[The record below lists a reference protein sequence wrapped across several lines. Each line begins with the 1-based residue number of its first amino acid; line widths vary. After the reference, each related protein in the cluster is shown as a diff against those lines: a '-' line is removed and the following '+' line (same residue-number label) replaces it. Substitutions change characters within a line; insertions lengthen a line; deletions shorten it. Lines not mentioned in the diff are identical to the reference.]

1 MLRFFGHFFV
11 KSEAKLDVLRR
22 FKFSA
27 VAMGVR
33 TRFAPSPTG
42 DLHIGG
48 ARTALF
54 AWLFA
59 RRHQGVFILRIE
71 DTDRERSTAESAEV
85 IIEAMRWLNLDYDEG
100 PYYQSQRFD
109 RYAQVLQ
116 QLLDAGKAYR
126 CYCSKERLE
135 TLREQQTATGQKP
148 RYDGHC
154 RELTDRRSGPCV
166 IRFRNP
172 QTGVVTFNDMVRG
185 PISISNTELDDLIL
199 ARSDGTPTYN
209 FVVVVDDW
217 DMRMTHVI
225 RGDDHINNTPRQIN
239 ILQALGAAIPEYG
252 HVPTILGSDGKRLS
266 KRHGA
271 AGVLEYREAGF
282 LPEALLNYLVR
293 LGWSYQDQEIFSR
306 DEMIQ
311 YFDVHH
317 LQRAPAAFNAEKLAW
332 LNQHYLKTVDKS
344 ITARALGHLLTK
356 KGVDYEQGPS
366 LPDVVGMFAERAKTL
381 GEMADNCRY
390 FFTEVSGDP
399 AVLEKH
405 LSADSMP
412 MLQLARDR
420 LQALAEWSPAVIH
433 QTLKDL
439 AEEQSVNLGKIA
451 QPLRVAVTGGTVS
464 PPIDVTLYHLGRDR
478 VVSRISRVLSGF

>member
-1 MLRFFGHFFV
+1 M
-11 KSEAKLDVLRR
+11 D
-22 FKFSA
+22 
-27 VAMGVR
+27 GVR

-71 DTDRERSTAESAEV
+71 DTDLERSTEASAEG

-100 PYYQSQRFD
+100 PFYQSRRFD
-109 RYAQVLQ
+109 RYKEVLQ
-116 QLLDAGKAYR
+116 QLLESGKAYR

-135 TLREQQTATGQKP
+135 SLREQQMSTGQKP

-154 RELTDRRSGPCV
+154 RDLAPKTDQSGV

-172 QTGVVTFNDMVRG
+172 QNGVVSFNDIVRG
-185 PISISNTELDDLIL
+185 VITISNAELDDLIL

-217 DMRMTHVI
+217 DMRITHVI

-239 ILQALGAAIPEYG
+239 ILQALGATPPEYG

-271 AGVLEYREAGF
+271 AGVLEYREAGI
-282 LPEALLNYLVR
+282 LPEALINYLVR

-306 DEMIQ
+306 EEMIQ
-311 YFDVHH
+311 YFDARS
-317 LQRAPAAFNAEKLAW
+317 LQRSPAAFNPEKLAW
-332 LNQHYLKTVDKS
+332 LNQHYLKTLDKT
-344 ITARALGHLLTK
+344 ITARALAHQLEK
-356 KGVDYEQGPS
+356 KGVDFQRGPA
-366 LPDVVGMFAERAKTL
+366 LTDIVAMFAERAKTL
-381 GEMADNCRY
+381 VEMADSCRY
-390 FFTEVSGDP
+390 FFGDVKYDP
-399 AVLEKH
+399 QATQKH
-405 LSADSMP
+405 LTPEIIPVLLEM
-412 MLQLARDR
+412 RDR
-420 LQALAEWSPAVIH
+420 FRALPDWEPAAIH
-433 QTLKDL
+433 QLIKDL
-439 AEEQSVNLGKIA
+439 AEQKSLNLGKIA
-451 QPLRVAVTGGTVS
+451 QPLRVAVTGNTVS
-464 PPIDVTLYHLGRDR
+464 PPIDQTLFHLGRDT
-478 VVSRISRVLSGF
+478 VLKRLDKAIVDSQI

>member
-1 MLRFFGHFFV
+1 MV
-11 KSEAKLDVLRR
+11 I
-22 FKFSA
+22 
-27 VAMGVR
+27 R

-59 RRHQGVFILRIE
+59 RKHQGTFILRIE
-71 DTDRERSTAESAEV
+71 DTDRERSTTESAEV

-100 PYYQSQRFD
+100 PYYQTQRFD
-109 RYAQVLQ
+109 RYREVLHE
-116 QLLDAGKAYR
+116 LLQAKKAYR

-135 TLREQQTATGQKP
+135 TLREQQTAAGQKP

-154 RELTDRRSGPCV
+154 RNVTEVRNAPHV

-172 QTGVVTFNDMVRG
+172 DSGAVTFKDMVRG
-185 PISISNTELDDLIL
+185 TITISNSELDDLIL
-199 ARSDGTPTYN
+199 ARTDGVPTYN

-217 DMRMTHVI
+217 DMRISHVI

-282 LPEALLNYLVR
+282 LPEALTNYLVR

-306 DEMIQ
+306 EEMIQ
-311 YFDVHH
+311 HFDVHS
-317 LQRAPAAFNAEKLAW
+317 LQRAPAAFNPEKLAW
-332 LNQHYLKTVDKS
+332 LNQHYLKTLDKS
-344 ITARALGHLLTK
+344 ITAKALAHQLEK
-356 KGVDYEQGPS
+356 KGVDFRHGPA
-366 LPDVVGMFAERAKTL
+366 LTDIVAMFAERAKTL
-381 GEMADNCRY
+381 VEMADSCRY
-390 FFTEVSGDP
+390 FFQDAQDIQYDEQAVAKHLTADILPVLTEIGERLR
-399 AVLEKH
+399 VLEPW
-405 LSADSMP
+405 D
-412 MLQLARDR
+412 
-420 LQALAEWSPAVIH
+420 AVGIH
-433 QTLKDL
+433 QVIKDI
-439 AEEQSVNLGKIA
+439 AEEKSLNLGKIA
-451 QPLRVAVTGGTVS
+451 QPLRVAVTGNTIS
-464 PPIDVTLYHLGRDR
+464 PPIDATLYHIGREQ
-478 VVSRISRVLSGF
+478 VLCRLQRSLAMTV